1 MPRCC
6 KLVLNW
12 VDATI
17 LQSCMAGKRFRPK
30 SQIMTAFAVK
40 LLLSLNHYNGRNDQM
55 AVLDATHR
63 ANLAVVMCVVALLS
77 SLDYRPFCSL
87 YVVFHSLV
95 MVSART
101 TSVSVYN
108 HLSHTF
114 D

>member
-40 LLLSLNHYNGRNDQM
+40 LLLSLNHCNGRNDQM
-55 AVLDATHR
+55 AVLDPTHN
-63 ANLAVVMCVVALLS
+63 ANLAVVMCAVALLS
-77 SLDYRPFCSL
+77 SLVCRPLCSRFMVFLSLLMCSL
-87 YVVFHSLV
+87 
-95 MVSART
+95 R
-101 TSVSVYN
+101 
-108 HLSHTF
+108 
-114 D
+114 